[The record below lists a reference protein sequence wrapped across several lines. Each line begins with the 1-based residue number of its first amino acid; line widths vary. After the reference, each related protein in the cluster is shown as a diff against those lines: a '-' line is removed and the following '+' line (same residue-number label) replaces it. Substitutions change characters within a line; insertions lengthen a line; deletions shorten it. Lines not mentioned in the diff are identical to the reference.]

1 MKLRPF
7 LLAAAL
13 LASAC
18 TPAATAGSW
27 GSRRIS
33 DSESLVR
40 AMHGQYA
47 GRWYRTLAFTQK
59 TTFSPPGRP
68 VRVETW
74 EEYGAIPGRLRIERG
89 EGRGAIYSGDSI
101 FVFAGDSLVRRQR
114 GRNELMTL
122 GFDVYAQPPEA
133 TARMLGEHGFALD
146 RFHGDVWQGRPVYVV
161 GAAEG
166 DLRSKQFWVDAER
179 LVFVRMLTPVPNDS
193 TRVQDLR
200 FNRYERAGGGWIAME
215 VEIVDAAGTRV
226 FHEEY
231 SNLRVDLPLD
241 ESLWI
246 PERWREARHP

>member
-1 MKLRPF
+1 MSMKLRPL

-18 TPAATAGSW
+18 TTAGT
-27 GSRRIS
+27 GARGPG
-33 DSESLVR
+33 DSQSLIQ
-40 AMHGQYA
+40 AMHDRYA
-47 GRWYRTLAFTQK
+47 GSWYRTLAFTQK

-74 EEYGAIPGRLRIERG
+74 EEYGALPGRLRIERG
-89 EGRGAIYSGDSI
+89 EGRGVIYSGDSV
-101 FVFAGDSLVRRQR
+101 FVFAGDSLVRRQK

-133 TARMLGEHGFALD
+133 TALQLAEHGFALD
-146 RFHGDVWQGRPVYVV
+146 RFHRAEWQGRPVYVV

-166 DLRSKQFWVDAER
+166 DSRSKQFWVDAER

-215 VEIVDAAGTRV
+215 VEIVEGGQRV

-231 SNLRVDLPLD
+231 SNLRVNLPLD
-241 ESLWI
+241 PSLWA
-246 PERWREARHP
+246 PDRWREARHP